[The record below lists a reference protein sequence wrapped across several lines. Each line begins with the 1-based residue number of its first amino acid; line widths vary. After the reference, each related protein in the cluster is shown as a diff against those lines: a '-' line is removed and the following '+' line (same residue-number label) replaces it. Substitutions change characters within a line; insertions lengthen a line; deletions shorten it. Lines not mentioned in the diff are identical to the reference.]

1 MGKILISG
9 LINIETTLKV
19 DGFPLGYSPVRYPF
33 FGITSTV
40 SGVGYNLAKAMTT
53 LGDQILLLSLIGS
66 GFQGEHIYR
75 SLADANIPSKYVLS
89 NLRQTPQSVI
99 LFDPGGRRQIHVD
112 LKDIQSLSY
121 PEDIFTEA
129 LADCDIALMCNINFS
144 RTYLSK
150 VISAGIPIAT
160 DVHSI
165 SNIDDEYN
173 RDFMS
178 AAEIIF
184 CSNELLPCSPEK
196 WAEQTFNRF
205 AARIL
210 VIGLGG
216 DGAFLSTR
224 DGRIQARIP
233 AFYTR
238 PVVNTI
244 GAGDALFSCFIH
256 YYIQTHDPLLSLKKA
271 MVFASYKIG
280 DNGAAEGFLSEQQ
293 LEVFCRDYHDINH

>member
-19 DGFPLGYSPVRYPF
+19 DGFPLAYSPVQYPF
-33 FGITSTV
+33 FGINSTV

-53 LGDQILLLSLIGS
+53 LGNQVSLLSMIGV
-66 GFQGEHIYR
+66 GFQGELIYR
-75 SLADANIPSKYVLS
+75 SLADANICSEYVLS

-112 LKDIQSLSY
+112 LKDVQNLSY
-121 PEDIFTEA
+121 PEDKFTEA
-129 LADCDIALMCNINFS
+129 LAACDIALMCNINFS
-144 RTYLSK
+144 RASLSK

-165 SNIDDEYN
+165 SSIDDEYN
-173 RDFMS
+173 QDFMS
-178 AAEIIF
+178 AAEILF

-196 WAEQTFNRF
+196 WAEQIFNRF

-224 DGRIQARIP
+224 DGSIHATIP

-256 YYIQTHDPLLSLKKA
+256 YYMQTRDPLLSLKKA

-280 DNGAAEGFLSEQQ
+280 ESGAAEGFLSEQQ
-293 LEVFCRDYHDINH
+293 LEVIYQQYHEIQH

>member
-1 MGKILISG
+1 MGRILISG

-19 DGFPLGYSPVRYPF
+19 DGFPIVYSPVRYPF
-33 FGITSTV
+33 FGINSTV
-40 SGVGYNLAKAMTT
+40 SGVGYNLAKALTT
-53 LGDQILLLSLIGS
+53 LGNQVSLLSMIGV
-66 GFQGEHIYR
+66 GFQGELIYR
-75 SLADANIPSKYVLS
+75 SLADANICSEYVLS

-112 LKDIQSLSY
+112 LKDIQNLSY
-121 PEDIFTEA
+121 PENIFTEA
-129 LADCDIALMCNINFS
+129 LAACDIALMCNINFS
-144 RTYLSK
+144 RASLSK
-150 VISAGIPIAT
+150 VISAGIPLAT

-165 SNIDDEYN
+165 SSIDDEYN
-173 RDFMS
+173 QDFIS
-178 AAEIIF
+178 AAEILF

-196 WAEQTFNRF
+196 WAEQIFNRF
-205 AARIL
+205 AAKIL

-224 DGRIQARIP
+224 DGSIHAKIP

-256 YYIQTHDPLLSLKKA
+256 YYIQTRDPLLSLKKA

-280 DNGAAEGFLSEQQ
+280 ESGAAEGFLSEQQ
-293 LEVFCRDYHDINH
+293 LEVIYQQYHEI